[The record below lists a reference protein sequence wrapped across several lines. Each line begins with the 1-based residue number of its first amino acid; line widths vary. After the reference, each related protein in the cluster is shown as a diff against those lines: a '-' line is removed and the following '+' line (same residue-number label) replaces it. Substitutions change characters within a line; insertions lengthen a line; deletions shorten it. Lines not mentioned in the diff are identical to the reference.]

1 MKKIISKLGIILL
14 LVARLGTLL
23 FFIKVFKIASELENA
38 DEFSVSMVTDGG
50 GINDQSFQQSA

>member
-14 LVARLGTLL
+14 LVAGLGTLL

-38 DEFSVSMVTDGG
+38 DVLGK
-50 GINDQSFQQSA
+50 A